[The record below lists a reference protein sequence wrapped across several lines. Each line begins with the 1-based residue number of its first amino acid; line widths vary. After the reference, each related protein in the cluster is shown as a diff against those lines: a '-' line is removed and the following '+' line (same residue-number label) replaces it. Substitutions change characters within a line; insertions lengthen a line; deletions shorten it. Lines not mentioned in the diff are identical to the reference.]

1 MIGWNAL
8 VLLAAVNVTP
18 SAIPPPPE
26 QVMAIPPELHRQLQ
40 VQVID
45 KVNAPEQR
53 MQRLVDLVFQPQRLD
68 PALGAADLQYD
79 TTATLTVAEA
89 WAQRRANCLTFT
101 LLFTALA
108 REAGLDAQVQE
119 VGQVIG
125 WYQEQGAIYNAG
137 HVNVGLRVDGRRAT
151 LDLDQ
156 NVLYDRRGPQPVSDQ
171 RALAHFYNN
180 RGAELMATGDNGSAR
195 AYLQMALRMDPHF
208 APAWNNL
215 GVLETRAG
223 NNPAAA
229 QAFDKALHD
238 APTLASA
245 LANAS
250 ALYQRMGQPQLAA
263 RLDSRLQQVHGRD
276 PFHQFM
282 QGVAAERRG
291 DYAQAVA
298 AYRHAIQLYGNAHQ
312 FHFGLARAY
321 FLDGDNRRAM
331 RELARA
337 RELGGNDHVR
347 TLYQSKLDSLR
358 RLGNRHAMR

>member
-1 MIGWNAL
+1 MNSKEKI
-8 VLLAAVNVTP
+8 
-18 SAIPPPPE
+18 
-26 QVMAIPPELHRQLQ
+26 QLHKGMDCVR
-40 VQVID
+40 
-45 KVNAPEQR
+45 
-53 MQRLVDLVFQPQRLD
+53 
-68 PALGAADLQYD
+68 
-79 TTATLTVAEA
+79 
-89 WAQRRANCLTFT
+89 
-101 LLFTALA
+101 
-108 REAGLDAQVQE
+108 
-119 VGQVIG
+119 
-125 WYQEQGAIYNAG
+125 
-137 HVNVGLRVDGRRAT
+137 
-151 LDLDQ
+151 
-156 NVLYDRRGPQPVSDQ
+156 
-171 RALAHFYNN
+171 
-180 RGAELMATGDNGSAR
+180 
-195 AYLQMALRMDPHF
+195 RMDFEKAIEYFQIVTASNPDM
-208 APAWNNL
+208 PEAWNNL